1 MPCLQFKSRLPLIA
15 AAALLCIGPTVIN
28 AADPWTKIESP
39 NFEFIGNA
47 SEADIRQVASRLE
60 RFRAVLRSVLPQL
73 RSNSGKRTRV
83 IVFKDSA
90 SFRMFK
96 PKRSDGTPDEFIGG
110 LYQAGEDVNY
120 VAVTVEGDAKGAYGT
135 IFHEYVHELLNTNLS
150 ATEAPPWL
158 NEGLAEYFQTF
169 RIIDDRSA
177 AFGSVQATHVEL
189 LKRGPFMPWN
199 DFFRLDASALLQTGE
214 HSRSMFYAQAWAL
227 IHFLVDRSDTP
238 ANVAAPN
245 PPTATKRVFDP
256 KALVQDAA
264 KLDRKIIDE
273 GVREFV
279 ERRAPTLGE
288 VVLTTDPAPVLPRAS
303 MLSQAVVDAH
313 LGDLLYHLGDNVN
326 AESLLQNALKLEPG
340 LSMANATLGLVR
352 LRQRRFDDARRLLGL
367 AATSADQ
374 KNHVVLF
381 TYAYLLSRENM
392 DEFGAVQN
400 YSGDTA
406 EKMRAALRRAIAIQP
421 NHAESHKLLAF
432 IGVITG
438 ESLDDA
444 LQAAQKALSLQP
456 GNQEFS
462 LIAAQLMLRK
472 QRIREARSIAEGLI
486 RSPVNAYVKG
496 EAENIMRAADAFNAA
511 DKREPFLIDVR
522 SGERIKPLILHRKD
536 LTDEE
541 VARIDLDRE
550 ISNLNRLIPRPKADE
565 RQVVGTIERI
575 GCGNDSIQ
583 FSIASAGN
591 VLRLTSANFDD
602 LSVKVLLDGTHS
614 FTFRCNAQFR
624 DVLGVFVYRPNQR
637 PTPFSDGV
645 LLSIAFVPK
654 TFKLR
659 SIAELAAERPI
670 IIEGRAPT
678 DLGAN
683 AKAAAAEQDEF
694 DRQTLDTQIKN
705 VEARLRQPEA
715 GERRVMGVPEK
726 FECIDGN
733 FVLTLRSGGTL
744 LGLKVETAKKFFV
757 RSLTPETGIVE
768 IGCRGNLPAV
778 NAVVTYREIAQG
790 KELVAV
796 EFVPKVYRLP

>member
-1 MPCLQFKSRLPLIA
+1 MRCLQFKSRLPLIVA
-15 AAALLCIGPTVIN
+15 GALLCFSSTVVN
-28 AADPWTKIESP
+28 AADVWTKIESP

-47 SEADIRQVASRLE
+47 LEADIRQVASRLE
-60 RFRAVLRSVLPQL
+60 RFRAVLRSVFPQL

-83 IVFKDSA
+83 VVFKDSA

-150 ATEAPPWL
+150 ATDAPPWL

-177 AFGSVQATHVEL
+177 AFGSVQSTHVEL
-189 LKRGPFMPWN
+189 LKRGPLMPWD

-227 IHFLVDRSDTP
+227 IHFLVDRNNSPIGVASANPATP
-238 ANVAAPN
+238 AV
-245 PPTATKRVFDP
+245 RVFDP

-273 GVREFV
+273 GVRDFV
-279 ERRAPTLGE
+279 EKRAAALGE
-288 VVLTTDPAPVLPRAS
+288 VVVAADLGPVLPRAS
-303 MLSQAVVDAH
+303 VLSQAVVDAH
-313 LGDLLYHLGDNVN
+313 LGDLLYHLGNTVN
-326 AESLLQNALKLEPG
+326 AEPLVQNALKLEPG
-340 LSMANATLGLVR
+340 LPMANATLGLIR

-367 AATSADQ
+367 AAASADQ
-374 KNHVVLF
+374 KNHIVLF

-400 YSGDTA
+400 YPADTA
-406 EKMRAALRRAIAIQP
+406 AKMRAALRRSIAIEP
-421 NHAESHKLLAF
+421 NHAESYKLLAF
-432 IGVITG
+432 VGVITG
-438 ESLDDA
+438 EDLDDA

-462 LIAAQLMLRK
+462 LVAAQLMLRK
-472 QRIREARSIAEGLI
+472 QRIREARSIAEALV

-496 EAENIMRAADAFNAA
+496 EAENIVRAADAFNAA
-511 DKREPFLIDVR
+511 DKIEPYLVDVR
-522 SGERIKPLILHRKD
+522 TGEQIKPIILQRRD

-541 VARIDLDRE
+541 VARIDLERE
-550 ISNLNRLIPRPKADE
+550 ISNLNRLIPRPKAGE
-565 RQVVGTIERI
+565 GQVVGSIERI
-575 GCGNDSIQ
+575 GCSNDSIQ
-583 FSIASAGN
+583 FSIAAAGN
-591 VLRLTSANFDD
+591 ALRLTSANFDD

-624 DVLGVFVYRPNQR
+624 DILAVFVFAPNQR
-637 PTPFSDGV
+637 PTPYSDGV
-645 LLSIAFVPK
+645 LRSIAFVPK

-659 SIAELAAERPI
+659 SIAELEAERPI

-678 DLGAN
+678 DLSAN
-683 AKAAAAEQDEF
+683 AKAAAAEQAEF
-694 DRQTLDTQIKN
+694 DRQTRDTQIKN
-705 VEARLRQPEA
+705 IEARLRQPEA
-715 GERRVMGVPEK
+715 GERRVIGVPEK
-726 FECIDGN
+726 FECVDGN
-733 FVLTLRSGGTL
+733 FMLGLRSGGSL
-744 LGLKVETAKKFFV
+744 MGFKVETAKKFFV

-768 IGCRGNLPAV
+768 VGCRAILPAV
-778 NAVVTYREIAQG
+778 NAVVTYREIADG